1 MSAAEHH
8 RDDIAL
14 AGEYALGLLE
24 ADERAAFEARLAR
37 EPELAALVEEWQ
49 GRLAQLANEVEPVAP
64 PDRVKDAIEARLFG
78 PRTKAPRVVTL
89 GRRGWALAVVGL
101 ALAASIA
108 ALAFLGLFT
117 GSGETRLVAEV
128 TAEDRSLVVAA
139 EADLR
144 DDGGEI
150 VARLVTGAPPPDR
163 AFELW
168 LIPQGADRPVSLGLI
183 VPGAPARARLPVEL
197 ASRLAGATLAI
208 STEPPGGSPTGQPT
222 GPVVAAGQLT
232 QPG

>member
-24 ADERAAFEARLAR
+24 GDERAAFEARLAR

-49 GRLAQLANEVEPVAP
+49 ARFAALAEEVDPVAP
-64 PDRVKDAIEARLFG
+64 PDRVKAAIDARLFG
-78 PRTKAPRVVTL
+78 EGKAAARVL
-89 GRRGWALAVVGL
+89 PFRRRWALGAAL

-117 GSGETRLVAEV
+117 GPGETRLVAEV
-128 TAEDRSLVVAA
+128 VAEDRALVVAA
-139 EADLR
+139 EAELR
-144 DDGGEI
+144 GDGGEL

-168 LIPQGADRPVSLGLI
+168 LIPQGADRPISMGLI
-183 VPGAPARARLPVEL
+183 APDAPARARLTAEL

-232 QPG
+232 RPG

>member
-24 ADERAAFEARLAR
+24 GNERAAFEARLAR

-49 GRLAQLANEVEPVAP
+49 ARFAALADEVEPIAP
-64 PDRVKDAIEARLFG
+64 PDRVKAALDARLFG
-78 PRTKAPRVVTL
+78 GRDAAPRVVPFRRRVL
-89 GRRGWALAVVGL
+89 GAVL

-108 ALAFLGLFT
+108 ALAFLGLFN
-117 GSGETRLVAEV
+117 GPDETRLVAEV
-128 TAEDRSLVVAA
+128 TAEDRALVVAA
-139 EADLR
+139 EANLR
-144 DDGGEI
+144 GGGGEI
-150 VARLVTGAPPPDR
+150 VARLVAGAPPPDR

-168 LIPQGADRPVSLGLI
+168 LIPQGADRPISLGLI
-183 VPGAPARARLPVEL
+183 APGAPARARLPAEL

-208 STEPPGGSPTGQPT
+208 STEPPSGSPTGQPT
-222 GPVVAAGQLT
+222 GPVVAAGQLSK
-232 QPG
+232 PG

>member
-14 AGEYALGLLE
+14 AGEYALGLLDG
-24 ADERAAFEARLAR
+24 DERAAFEARLAR

-49 GRLAQLANEVEPVAP
+49 ARFAALADEVEPVAP
-64 PDRVKDAIEARLFG
+64 PDRVKAAIDARLFG
-78 PRTKAPRVVTL
+78 EGKAAPRVVPFRRRWTL
-89 GRRGWALAVVGL
+89 GAAL

-117 GSGETRLVAEV
+117 GPGETRLVAEIA
-128 TAEDRSLVVAA
+128 AEDRALVVAA
-139 EADLR
+139 EAELR

-168 LIPQGADRPVSLGLI
+168 LIPQGAERPVSLGLI
-183 VPGAPARARLPVEL
+183 GPDAPARARLPADL
-197 ASRLAGATLAI
+197 AARLAGATLAI

>member
-24 ADERAAFEARLAR
+24 GDERADFEARLAR

-49 GRLAQLANEVEPVAP
+49 GRLAQLADEVDPVAP
-64 PDRVKDAIEARLFG
+64 PDRVKGAIEARLFG
-78 PRTKAPRVVTL
+78 TRTEEPRVVAL
-89 GRRGWALAVVGL
+89 GRRGWAVAVGL

-108 ALAFLGLFT
+108 VLAFLGVFT
-117 GSGETRLVAEV
+117 GPEGERLVAEV

-144 DDGGEI
+144 EDGGEI

-163 AFELW
+163 ALELW
-168 LIPQGADRPVSLGLI
+168 LIPEGADRPISLGLI
-183 VPGAPARARLPVEL
+183 EPGQPTRARLPAAL

-222 GPVVAAGQLT
+222 GPVVAAGRVERS
-232 QPG
+232 G